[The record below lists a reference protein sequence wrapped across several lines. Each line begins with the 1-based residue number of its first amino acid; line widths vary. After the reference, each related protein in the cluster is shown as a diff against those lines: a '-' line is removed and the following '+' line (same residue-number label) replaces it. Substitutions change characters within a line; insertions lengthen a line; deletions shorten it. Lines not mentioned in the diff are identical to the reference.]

1 MEAECEELK
10 RQRGEV
16 PKKITVTELSEEEK
30 LDALLSS
37 EKLLMDTIRMIA
49 YRAETWMLNVVAS
62 AQGKKS
68 RAHGPLEGLF
78 KSTADIIPEPEKGI
92 LWVRIL
98 GTASDAA
105 APSKVAG

>member
-1 MEAECEELK
+1 METECEELK
-10 RQRGEV
+10 RQRGKV